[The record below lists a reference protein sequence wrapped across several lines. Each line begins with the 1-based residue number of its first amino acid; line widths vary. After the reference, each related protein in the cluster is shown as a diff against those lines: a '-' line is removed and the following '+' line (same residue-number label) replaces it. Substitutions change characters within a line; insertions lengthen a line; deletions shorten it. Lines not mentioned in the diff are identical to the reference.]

1 MQVPAGRRLRF
12 LLIALL
18 SHRVPGVSML
28 IGCGP
33 RSVKPCG
40 LLLLT
45 GLQERRQSFFADRFW
60 TRFQW
65 GQTTEQCDRAAF
77 SSCPRCFHADRVRP
91 PISQTV
97 RIAVADRF
105 AGAEFA
111 DRFWARFQW
120 GQTTEQCD
128 RAAFSSCP
136 RCFHADWVWPPIS
149 QTVPDRCC

>member
-1 MQVPAGRRLRF
+1 MQMPAGRRLRF

-18 SHRVPGVSML
+18 SHRVPGVSIL

-45 GLQERRQSFFADRFW
+45 GLQERSLLTGSGHD
-60 TRFQW
+60 
-65 GQTTEQCDRAAF
+65 F
-77 SSCPRCFHADRVRP
+77 SGVRP
-91 PISQTV
+91 LNSVIALLSHRVPGVSMLIGYGPRSFKPC

-120 GQTTEQCD
+120 GQTTEQ
-128 RAAFSSCP
+128 
-136 RCFHADWVWPPIS
+136 
-149 QTVPDRCC
+149 